1 MAKARL
7 SLLSLILLTLSLHV
21 NTDSSPSQSPSLLP
35 ESPSPSPLS
44 SPESP
49 SPSPLSSPESPSPS
63 PSSANTPSRYY
74 PPSISPLASS
84 PPAPPPS
91 NPSPFSSTPAPSPED
106 STLINH
112 IGLDEKTDDD
122 SSVEG
127 MSGSKKAGIAIGI
140 IVAASVLMLA
150 GMVYKKR
157 KQNLRRNQYIYGV
170 RRDIM

>member
-1 MAKARL
+1 MANARL
-7 SLLSLILLTLSLHV
+7 FFLSLMLLTLSLHV
-21 NTDSSPSQSPSLLP
+21 NADS
-35 ESPSPSPLS
+35 SPSPSPLS

-49 SPSPLSSPESPSPS
+49 SPSPLSLPESPSPS
-63 PSSANTPSRYY
+63 PANTPSRYY

-122 SSVEG
+122 SSAEG